1 MVRPAA
7 NVASCLDS
15 YLEIFEF
22 AYMSVGFDSVM
33 DRLDRALST

>member
-1 MVRPAA
+1 MVRPVA
-7 NVASCLDS
+7 NILSYPDS
-15 YLEIFEF
+15 YLEMFKF

>member
-1 MVRPAA
+1 MVRSAA
-7 NVASCLDS
+7 NILSYLDS
-15 YLEIFEF
+15 YLDFFKF

>member
-7 NVASCLDS
+7 NVVSCLDS
-15 YLEIFEF
+15 YLEIFKF

-33 DRLDRALST
+33 RRHRSSLST